1 MQFNINGYIK
11 FKSEEQF
18 VTYCE
23 ERGIKQNGT
32 EIRTFLRE
40 ELIGKPKFNGLAGPM
55 YDGENSVRYETWET
69 YETLSR

>member
-23 ERGIKQNGT
+23 ERGMKQNGVAT
-32 EIRTFLRE
+32 GYHLKEVLV
-40 ELIGKPKFNGLAGPM
+40 GKPKFNDLAGPM
-55 YDGENSVRYETWET
+55 YDGESSVRYETWEA